1 MGDQRIDHN
10 IAADERRSFMKR
22 LLTDVQALEEML
34 HRGMIE
40 SDRRRIGAEQ
50 EMVLVGK
57 GCRPLPVNMQVL
69 ERLNDSAFTT
79 ELAQFNLEYN
89 LPPLP
94 LGGDCLRQMETLL
107 TDGIERVR
115 KAAQEFGADVLLTGI
130 LPTLEPLD
138 LSLKQLTPMPRYFAL
153 NDTLMQLRGGPF
165 QFMIKG
171 TDELSVRQD
180 SVMLEA
186 CNTSFQVHFQVRPSN
201 FAHFYNVA
209 QVVSAPVLAT
219 SANSPLLF
227 GRRLWKETRIAVF
240 QQSVD
245 ARDQTNSHRELSP
258 RVSFGNRWVA
268 DSAIDIYRED
278 ISRFRVL
285 FVSERDEDPFACIDR
300 GEAPKLR
307 ALQTHNSTVYR
318 WNRVCYGVTDGKP
331 HLRIENRYLPSG
343 PTAMDEVA
351 NAAFWFGLMSG
362 IGEKYGDVTTLMD
375 FDNAKSNFFSAAQ
388 YGMKAQFVWLDGKLT
403 PVQGLILK
411 ELLPLAYQGLENLEI
426 DKADAERYLGIIEQ
440 RVASQ
445 RTGSSWVLDSLTG
458 MRSGNRGER
467 MAAVTCEMAK
477 LQQQGLPVHEWPL
490 ATMQRT
496 QDWAANYH
504 RLEQFM
510 TTDIF
515 TVNQDDVIDLVANLM
530 DWERIRHVPVED
542 NHHKLVGLVSYR
554 TLLRYMARNLPRGMS
569 EPVAVSDIMNPS
581 PVTATPETSTIEA
594 IDLMRDHNIACLPVV
609 NDGVLVGIVTE
620 HDLLNIAGDLIKDNL
635 RQARGS

>member
-1 MGDQRIDHN
+1 MGDHEINHQIE
-10 IAADERRSFMKR
+10 ADERRSFMKR
-22 LLTDVQALEEML
+22 LLIDVQALEEML
-34 HRGMIE
+34 RRGMIE
-40 SDRRRIGAEQ
+40 SDRSRIGAEQ

-57 GCRPLPVNMQVL
+57 GCRPLSVNLKVL
-69 ERLNDSAFTT
+69 ERLADPSFTT
-79 ELAQFNLEYN
+79 ELAQFNIEYN

-107 TDGIERVR
+107 NDGIERVR
-115 KAAQEFGADVLLTGI
+115 AAAKEFGADVLLTGI

-138 LSLKQLTPMPRYFAL
+138 LSLKQLTPVARYFAL

-165 QFMIKG
+165 QFVIKG

-180 SVMLEA
+180 SVMLES
-186 CNTSFQVHFQVRPSN
+186 CNTSFQVHFQVRPSR

-219 SANSPLLF
+219 AANSPVLF

-285 FVSERDEDPFACIDR
+285 FVSDADEDPFACIDR
-300 GEAPKLR
+300 GEAPKLK

-318 WNRVCYGVTDGKP
+318 WNRVCYGVTEGKP

-343 PTAMDEVA
+343 PTAVDEVA
-351 NAAFWFGLMSG
+351 NAAFWFGLLSG
-362 IGEKYGDVTTLMD
+362 ISEKYGDVTSLMD

-411 ELLPLAYQGLENLEI
+411 ELLPIAYQGLATLKI

-440 RVASQ
+440 RVAAQ
-445 RTGSSWVLDSLTG
+445 RTGSSWTLDSLAA

-467 MAAVTCEMAK
+467 MAAVTCEMAN
-477 LQQQGLPVHEWPL
+477 LQKQGMPVHEWPL
-490 ATMQRT
+490 AKIRRT
-496 QDWAANYH
+496 ADWSANYH

-554 TLLRYMARNLPRGMS
+554 TLLRYMARNLPRGRS
-569 EPVAVSDIMNPS
+569 DPVAVSEIMNPA
-581 PVTATPETSTIEA
+581 PVTATPETSTIDA
-594 IDLMRDHNIACLPVV
+594 IDLMREHNIACLPVV
-609 NDGVLVGIVTE
+609 NDGILVGIVTE

-635 RQARGS
+635 RQANSA